1 MRKRLINSLHIY
13 NIQTELNRQVMNK
26 KWQVAKYLFFD
37 FLAAA
42 ISWSVF
48 FIYRK
53 VAIESQL
60 FGIEVPIELNNRFF
74 LGLAIIPSIW
84 IFFYY
89 ITGFYDNIYR
99 RSRLL
104 ELGQT
109 LMTSVV
115 GVVVIFFA
123 LLLDDFIPSYKSYYR
138 LFFTLL
144 GLHFGFTY
152 LFRLILTTR
161 TIHRIHQR
169 KIGFNTLLVGSNEK
183 AEKIYRE
190 MISQQRP
197 AGNLFIGYVDVN
209 NKKINNGSGMS
220 LYLNNLG
227 KIEKLNDIIEKNNI
241 EEVIIAIETKEHE
254 KLSEILTVLENRQV
268 TIWGIPDLYDFLSG
282 NVKMNTIYG
291 SPLIKISNGLMPAWQ
306 EKTKRLLDI
315 GLSLLASLIFLPVF
329 AVLAIII
336 KGTSKGP
343 VIYKQ
348 ERIGRFG
355 KPFNIYKLRSM
366 IYNAENG
373 TPELSSKN
381 DDRITKIGYFLRKTH
396 LDEIP
401 QFFNVI
407 KGEMSLVGPRPE
419 RQFYIDQIVRHAPH
433 YTHLHKLRPGI
444 TSWGQVKYGY
454 ASNVD
459 EMLERLPYD
468 MLYLKNISLYIDFKI
483 LIYTVMVSFKGNG
496 K

>member
-1 MRKRLINSLHIY
+1 
-13 NIQTELNRQVMNK
+13 MNK
-26 KWQVAKYLFFD
+26 KWQVVKYLCFD
-37 FLAAA
+37 LLAAA
-42 ISWSVF
+42 ISWTAF
-48 FIYRK
+48 FVYRK
-53 VAIESQL
+53 IAIESQL
-60 FGIEVPIELNNRFF
+60 FGIAVPVELNNRYF
-74 LGLAIIPSIW
+74 LGLAIIPLIW
-84 IFFYY
+84 VIFYY

-109 LMTSVV
+109 MLTSII
-115 GVVVIFFA
+115 GVIVIFFA
-123 LLLDDFIPSYKSYYR
+123 LILDDFILSYKSYYR

-169 KIGFNTLLVGSNEK
+169 KIGFNTLLIGSNKK
-183 AEKIYRE
+183 AEKIYKE
-190 MISQQRP
+190 MLGQQRP
-197 AGNLFIGYVDVN
+197 AGNLFIGYVGID
-209 NKKINNGSGMS
+209 NKSKQNDSVMEGH
-220 LYLNNLG
+220 LKKLG
-227 KIEKLNDIIEKNNI
+227 KIENLNEIIENNNI
-241 EEVIIAIETKEHE
+241 EEVIIAVETKDHDR
-254 KLSEILTVLENRQV
+254 LSETLTVLENRQV

-291 SPLIKISNGLMPAWQ
+291 SPLIKISNGIMPAWQ

-315 GLSLLASLIFLPVF
+315 ILSLCAIIIFLPVF
-329 AVLAIII
+329 SVLAIII
-336 KGTSKGP
+336 KVTSKGP

-366 IYNAENG
+366 VCNAENG
-373 TPELSSKN
+373 TPELSSKH
-381 DDRITKIGYFLRKTH
+381 DERITKIGSFLRKTH

-401 QFFNVI
+401 QFYNVI

-419 RQFYIDQIVRHAPH
+419 RQFYIDQIVKHAPH

-454 ASNVD
+454 ASNVK

-483 LIYTVMVSFKGNG
+483 LIYTFMVSIKGNG

>member
-1 MRKRLINSLHIY
+1 M
-13 NIQTELNRQVMNK
+13 NR
-26 KWQVAKYLFFD
+26 KWQVAKYLIFD
-37 FLAAA
+37 FFAAA
-42 ISWSVF
+42 ISWTAF

-53 VAIESQL
+53 AVIEPQL
-60 FGIEVPIELNNRFF
+60 LGIEVPIEFTHRYFM
-74 LGLAIIPSIW
+74 GLAVIPVLW
-84 IFFYY
+84 LLFYY

-109 LMTSVV
+109 FFTSLT

-123 LLLDDFIPSYKSYYR
+123 LILDDFIGSYKNYYN
-138 LFFTLL
+138 LFFTLF
-144 GLHFGFTY
+144 GLHFSLTY
-152 LFRLILTTR
+152 FFRLILTTQ
-161 TIHRIHQR
+161 TIHRIHKR
-169 KIGFNTLLVGSNEK
+169 KIGFNTLLIGSNEK
-183 AEKIYRE
+183 AEKVYKE
-190 MISQQRP
+190 MSSQKRP
-197 AGNLFIGYVDVN
+197 AGNLFTGFVGVEN
-209 NKKINNGSGMS
+209 NDDRILGK
-220 LYLNNLG
+220 YLPQLG
-227 KIEKLNDIIEKNNI
+227 KINQLNEIIERHNI
-241 EEVIIAIETKEHE
+241 EEVIIATETREHE
-254 KLSEILTVLENRQV
+254 KLNGILTVLENRQV

-282 NVKMNTIYG
+282 TVKSNAIYG

-315 GLSLLASLIFLPVF
+315 VLSMIAIVVFLPVF
-329 AVLAIII
+329 LVLATII
-336 KGTSKGP
+336 KTTSNGP

-355 KPFNIYKLRSM
+355 KPFKILKLRSM
-366 IYNAENG
+366 VHGAENG
-373 TPELSSKN
+373 RPALSSDN
-381 DDRITKIGYFLRKTH
+381 DERITKIGRFLRKTH

-407 KGEMSLVGPRPE
+407 KGDMSLVGPRPE
-419 RQFYIDQIVRHAPH
+419 RKFYIEQIVKQAPH

-454 ASNVD
+454 ASNVE

-468 MLYLKNISLYIDFKI
+468 MVYLKNISLYIDFKI
-483 LIYTVMVSFKGNG
+483 LIYTLMVAFKANG